1 MKTFR
6 IGIDNYGLH
15 PLQMSPLETLQW
27 AKDKGAEGVQFSG
40 LNPEEYE
47 KIDSAYLK
55 DMAQYAASN
64 NLYLEW
70 GGGQHIPYNTSTWE
84 KEDIVKI
91 NRKAAEEAAVLNTR
105 VIRSCSGGLMR
116 WKPESPTTETLL
128 QEMAN
133 GLRSQRQML
142 KDHNVILAIET
153 HFEFTTYELLRLFER
168 CKAEPGDYLG
178 ICLDPM
184 NLLTMLE
191 DPIKATERILPWVV
205 STHIKDGAL
214 IMTSEG
220 LVTFPAEIGK
230 GVINLRKIIE
240 MIDSLPREVHLSV
253 EDHGGS
259 FSLPIFDTVFLSKFP
274 DLTLQEFVHLI
285 QMAHYSEEAVK
296 KGQLVIVK
304 REKWPEI
311 CEPRLKR
318 DIQALK
324 ELLQP
329 RQE

>member
-15 PLQMSPLETLQW
+15 PLQMSPLEILQW

-153 HFEFTTYELLRLFER
+153 HFEFTTYELLRLFEH

-329 RQE
+329 RKE

>member
-84 KEDIVKI
+84 KEDIIKI
-91 NRKAAEEAAVLNTR
+91 NHKAAEEAAVLNTR

-116 WKPESPTTETLL
+116 WKPENPTTETLL

-153 HFEFTTYELLRLFER
+153 HFEFTTYELLRLLER
-168 CKAEPGDYLG
+168 CEAEPGDYLG

-230 GVINLRKIIE
+230 GAINLRKIIE

-285 QMAHYSEEAVK
+285 QMAHYSEEAVQ
-296 KGQLVIVK
+296 KGQLAIVK

-311 CEPRLKR
+311 CESRLKR

>member
-15 PLQMSPLETLQW
+15 PLQMSPLEILQW

-70 GGGQHIPYNTSTWE
+70 GGGQHIPYNTRTWE

-91 NRKAAEEAAVLNTR
+91 NRKAAEEAVVLNTR

-128 QEMAN
+128 HETAN

-329 RQE
+329 RKE